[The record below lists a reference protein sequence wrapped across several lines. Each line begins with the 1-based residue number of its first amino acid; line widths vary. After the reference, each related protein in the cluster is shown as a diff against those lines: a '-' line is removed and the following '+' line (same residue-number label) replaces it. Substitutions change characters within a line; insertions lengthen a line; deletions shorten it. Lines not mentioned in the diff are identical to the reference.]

1 MFNKYYNSK
10 IFMLWKLLV
19 VYYINFKNTLIMT
32 KCNYNKKKKKK
43 KNKDNNNN
51 NNSNYFFLFE
61 KQNKNK

>member
-32 KCNYNKKKKKK
+32 KCNYKKKKKK